1 MGPYLPNPPRKS
13 YLYHWNRLDALGSA
27 YNHDPVCVY
36 SRTKRNITT
45 KKTEGNYLSKDF
57 KLKCIICYSGTG
69 SSGHYYV
76 VREHLGNWFEIS
88 GQEVKL
94 AVECKR
100 KDAAAIIT
108 ELNNKYETKILM
120 AFYDY
125 DPDYR
130 IGI

>member
-1 MGPYLPNPPRKS
+1 MY
-13 YLYHWNRLDALGSA
+13 YWNRLDALGSA

-36 SRTKRNITT
+36 SRIKRNITT
-45 KKTEGNYLSKDF
+45 KKTKGNYLSKDF

-88 GQEVKL
+88 DGRVTL
-94 AVECKR
+94 AVECATKSE
-100 KDAAAIIT
+100 DEIIT
-108 ELNNKYETKILM
+108 ELWEKYSKNALM

-125 DPDYR
+125 DPDYK
-130 IGI
+130 IGV